1 MNNLTDYENEL
12 INLEDETELITNAAK
27 RVPVCLCL
35 DTSGSMRAEN
45 NIDKLNDGIGK
56 FYNAIREDEVAL
68 DSAEISIITFGDT
81 VKVERDFK
89 TVSEFEEE
97 TNFIADGL
105 TPMSQAILDS
115 LDLLEER
122 KEEYKK
128 YGRDY
133 YQPWIVIMSD
143 GALTDNDLKEKA
155 KSRILE
161 MERNNKINVIPI
173 AIVSDPTTIPSLSEF
188 TQKRK
193 PVNLL
198 NTKFTEFFE
207 WLSRSIGVASR
218 SNGNEALV
226 IENPVEAG
234 WGSFGA

>member
-1 MNNLTDYENEL
+1 MNEL
-12 INLEDETELITNAAK
+12 MNYEDEAELIKNAAK

-35 DTSGSMRAEN
+35 DISGSMQHEN
-45 NIDKLNDGIGK
+45 NIDKLNEGIGK
-56 FYNAIREDEVAL
+56 FYEAIREDEVAL
-68 DSAEISIITFGDT
+68 DSAEIAIVTFGGVVELARPFTT
-81 VKVERDFK
+81 VNTLEDG
-89 TVSEFEEE
+89 TEFWAEG
-97 TNFIADGL
+97 A
-105 TPMSQAILDS
+105 TPMSEAILYS

-143 GALTDNDLKEKA
+143 GALTDIELKEEA
-155 KSRILE
+155 KRRILDLE
-161 MERNNKINVIPI
+161 SKNKINIIPI
-173 AIVSDPTTIPSLSEF
+173 AIGNHPDTIASLAEF
-188 TQKRK
+188 TRKRK

-218 SNGNEALV
+218 SNGNEAIA